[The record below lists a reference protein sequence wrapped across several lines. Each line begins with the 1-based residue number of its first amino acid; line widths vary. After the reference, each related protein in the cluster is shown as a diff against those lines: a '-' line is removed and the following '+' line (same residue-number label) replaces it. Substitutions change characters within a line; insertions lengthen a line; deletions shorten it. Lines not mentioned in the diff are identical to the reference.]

1 MENVSFTVYT
11 VQVVPFSLACFNK
24 YIMKKKKQLNFGEQ
38 WFDFVIMYMFGMIH
52 YSLCCAA

>member
-52 YSLCCAA
+52 